1 MPRTKAPCR
10 HCGIV
15 KPIRVRRLCWN
26 CSRDFDILRRYPPD
40 LRFGS
45 SGFGLG
51 FAGGH
56 QPAFPTACL
65 PGTDAKI
72 EVMAERAARR
82 ETLFHPADG
91 LVDQEIPARRA
102 G

>member
-10 HCGIV
+10 HCD
-15 KPIRVRRLCWN
+15 RVMSLRPRRLCWT
-26 CSRDFDILRRYPPD
+26 CYYTPGVLDQYPVD
-40 LRFGS
+40 TRFGS
-45 SGFGLG
+45 LGIGLG
-51 FAGGH
+51 YAGGH
-56 QPAFPTACL
+56 LPAFPTACL

-91 LVDQEIPARRA
+91 LVDVGQRTRQA